1 MRKKT
6 EFYFLSADGMFI
18 FSFLFLYVILYR
30 LFLEMLLLVTK
41 KKKRKKVL
49 LRFLSPEK
57 AASHYWLNRDGSVG
71 I

>member
-41 KKKRKKVL
+41 KRKRKKVL

>member
-41 KKKRKKVL
+41 KKEKVL

>member
-30 LFLEMLLLVTK
+30 LFLEMLLLVTQ
-41 KKKRKKVL
+41 KRKERKSSYVF
-49 LRFLSPEK
+49 FLQKK

>member
-41 KKKRKKVL
+41 KKRKKVL

>member
-30 LFLEMLLLVTK
+30 LFLEMLLLVTE

>member
-18 FSFLFLYVILYR
+18 FSFLFLCNSIPAILGNAAA
-30 LFLEMLLLVTK
+30 
-41 KKKRKKVL
+41 VL

>member
-41 KKKRKKVL
+41 KKERKKVL

>member
-30 LFLEMLLLVTK
+30 LFLEMLLLVTQ
-41 KKKRKKVL
+41 KRKKVL

>member
-30 LFLEMLLLVTK
+30 LFLEMLLLVTHK
-41 KKKRKKVL
+41 KKKVL

>member
-41 KKKRKKVL
+41 KKEERKSSYVF
-49 LRFLSPEK
+49 FLQK
-57 AASHYWLNRDGSVG
+57 KLHHTIG
-71 I
+71 